1 MKFSEKNHETLIKAF
16 FDVHRLL
23 YIDYCDYKYQEK
35 FISGNIRKK
44 FLSKFNIFLSGIF
57 QKNGRYY

>member
-1 MKFSEKNHETLIKAF
+1 MKFSKKNHDTLIKAF

-44 FLSKFNIFLSGIF
+44 FSVKIQHIPIRHFSE
-57 QKNGRYY
+57 KW